1 MDASDWN
8 ARYNTAELV
17 WKGEPNQF
25 LPPEVAD
32 LPVGRAVDLACG
44 EGRNAVWL
52 ATQGWD
58 VTGVDFS
65 DVGIAKAEKLATEHG
80 VTGAWVTADVTTWA
94 PPAGGFDLVIVF
106 YLQLPAQQLAAALRT
121 AVASLAPDGTF
132 LMVAHDLLNLSEG
145 HGGPQSPDV
154 LVTAEGVVDSLA
166 AAELELGFEL
176 IIERAGRIDRVVSTP
191 DGDRTAIDS
200 IVRARRVG
208 YGAF

>member
-8 ARYNTAELV
+8 ARYNTAELI

-58 VTGVDFS
+58 ITGVDFS
-65 DVGIAKAEKLATEHG
+65 DVGIAKAGNLATEHG
-80 VTGAWVTADVTTWA
+80 VSGAWVTADVTTWA
-94 PPAGGFDLVIVF
+94 PPAD
-106 YLQLPAQQLAAALRT
+106 
-121 AVASLAPDGTF
+121 
-132 LMVAHDLLNLSEG
+132 
-145 HGGPQSPDV
+145 
-154 LVTAEGVVDSLA
+154 
-166 AAELELGFEL
+166 GFEL

-191 DGDRTAIDS
+191 DGDRTAIDT

-208 YGAF
+208 SGAF